1 MAADEITDVAV
12 VALPLRTKFRG
23 IVVREALI
31 FRGSQRWSEF
41 SPFVEYE
48 DDEASQWLAGAIS
61 WANDPLPS
69 SFRQSI
75 PVNATLPAV
84 GPDEVADVLSPF
96 GRFSSVKIKVAE
108 KGQDLEDDIARARRV
123 RDLYPDTKIR
133 LDANAGYT
141 T

>member
-48 DDEASQWLAGAIS
+48 DAS
-61 WANDPLPS
+61 
-69 SFRQSI
+69 
-75 PVNATLPAV
+75 
-84 GPDEVADVLSPF
+84 
-96 GRFSSVKIKVAE
+96 
-108 KGQDLEDDIARARRV
+108 
-123 RDLYPDTKIR
+123 
-133 LDANAGYT
+133 LD
-141 T
+141 

>member
-1 MAADEITDVAV
+1 M
-12 VALPLRTKFRG
+12 
-23 IVVREALI
+23 REALI

-123 RDLYPDTKIR
+123 RDLYPDNQDSAGCQCR
-133 LDANAGYT
+133 LHHRANHAGCKKAQESGP
-141 T
+141 